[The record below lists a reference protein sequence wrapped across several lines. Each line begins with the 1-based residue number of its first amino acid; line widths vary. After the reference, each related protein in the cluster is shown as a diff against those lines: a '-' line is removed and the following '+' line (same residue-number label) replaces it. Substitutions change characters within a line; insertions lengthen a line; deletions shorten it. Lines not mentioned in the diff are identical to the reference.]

1 MPFNIMKKSDIKKL
15 SLEEIKKQTV
25 AQKDLVSKL
34 KFSHAISPIENPSNI
49 RKAKKTVAR
58 LLTEARIKENN

>member
-1 MPFNIMKKSDIKKL
+1 MKKTDIKKL
-15 SLEEIKKQTV
+15 SLAELKTQIV

-34 KFSHAISPIENPSNI
+34 KFSHSISPIENPSSI
-49 RKAKKTVAR
+49 RKAKKGVAR